1 MEKFTIEKIEGRWT
15 VNGKQFN
22 ELSPNEVIAL
32 DNFIKDY
39 GLAGNES
46 FFVKCISVPDEN
58 YVAREVIVG
67 KNYELTS
74 FDDEHYY
81 LKDESGK
88 NRYYEKQFFKKP

>member
-39 GLAGNES
+39 SLDG
-46 FFVKCISVPDEN
+46 
-58 YVAREVIVG
+58 
-67 KNYELTS
+67 NYEMPDYS
-74 FDDEHYY
+74 NGDW
-81 LKDESGK
+81 
-88 NRYYEKQFFKKP
+88 KQTFNEL